1 MLVLKEMAYKNSL
14 TLAGYFDYCIEI
26 LCMNKKQNSNRD
38 GFYMNVTQEER
49 KLIEELKANF
59 AINLS
64 QAFKLFLK
72 QMKEKLEK

>member
-1 MLVLKEMAYKNSL
+1 
-14 TLAGYFDYCIEI
+14 
-26 LCMNKKQNSNRD
+26 
-38 GFYMNVTQEER
+38 MNVTQEER

>member
-1 MLVLKEMAYKNSL
+1 
-14 TLAGYFDYCIEI
+14 
-26 LCMNKKQNSNRD
+26 MNKKPEKRD

-49 KLIEELKANF
+49 KLIEELKENY

-72 QMKEKLEK
+72 EMIGRLKK

>member
-1 MLVLKEMAYKNSL
+1 MKNK
-14 TLAGYFDYCIEI
+14 T
-26 LCMNKKQNSNRD
+26 KNRD

-49 KLIEELKANF
+49 QVIENLKENY

-72 QMKEKLEK
+72 QMSDKLVK

>member
-1 MLVLKEMAYKNSL
+1 MKN
-14 TLAGYFDYCIEI
+14 
-26 LCMNKKQNSNRD
+26 KQEKRD

-49 KLIEELKANF
+49 ELINDLRDNY

-72 QMKEKLEK
+72 EMIGRLKKWKDQGYIV